1 MGFRGAFG
9 QRLQIPV
16 TASSPNYE
24 ELVVPP
30 LGCSRV
36 GRRRN
41 RFSMRGTEMRA
52 HRSILNV
59 AVFNPNQQLRK
70 KNFKIKPKISILPK
84 KIKALRTKCDVF
96 KDFVSRKGRQKSFY
110 KEMNLTC
117 SLATRPMSQPARW
130 RARAATLGCF
140 RSGIAAN
147 FIITL
152 QGSTPQ
158 EDPSSPCLRNCPS
171 LEPSDN
177 RINQPGKGFPKQGC
191 C

>member
-1 MGFRGAFG
+1 
-9 QRLQIPV
+9 
-16 TASSPNYE
+16 
-24 ELVVPP
+24 
-30 LGCSRV
+30 
-36 GRRRN
+36 
-41 RFSMRGTEMRA
+41 MRA
-52 HRSILNV
+52 HRLILNV

-70 KNFKIKPKISILPK
+70 KNFKVKPKISILPK
-84 KIKALRTKCDVF
+84 KSRLYVRNMTFLKI
-96 KDFVSRKGRQKSFY
+96 FVSRKGRQKSFY

-117 SLATRPMSQPARW
+117 SLATRLMSQPARW

-171 LEPSDN
+171 PEPSDN